1 MKKKQKKI
9 IDICFSIEQNLIFE
23 MELMLVLLLVV
34 YLDFVVSFNEKKKI
48 KKKKKLRLFVLAGL
62 QPAFIGAIGFAAF
75 STLIEYYFL
84 QHR

>member
-1 MKKKQKKI
+1 
-9 IDICFSIEQNLIFE
+9 

-48 KKKKKLRLFVLAGL
+48 KKKLRLFVLAGL